1 MLTWKDSAINLL
13 MAIGIAVVFHFA
25 SDRSDNEFTA
35 MFCFALFMTWEY
47 RDAQRELRK
56 LKKKDG

>member
-13 MAIGIAVVFHFA
+13 MAIGAAAVLHFA
-25 SDRSDNEFTA
+25 GDRSDNEFTA
-35 MFCFALFMTWEY
+35 MFCFALFVTWEY
-47 RDAQRELRK
+47 SDAKRELRK